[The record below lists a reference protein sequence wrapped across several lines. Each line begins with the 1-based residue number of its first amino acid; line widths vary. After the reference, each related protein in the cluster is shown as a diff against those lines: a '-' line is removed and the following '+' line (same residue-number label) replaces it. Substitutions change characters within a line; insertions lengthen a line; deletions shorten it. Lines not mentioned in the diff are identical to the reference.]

1 MAGRVSVFS
10 NSKVLAAAQ
19 AFVPAADEVWR
30 LQRGGDAE
38 CQFFQRAVNHGQLI
52 TDNGTRQ
59 GIYVMSPSGK
69 VLSRVNSLKA
79 ERVLTMMEE
88 GLSAWEALPEDERHL
103 PKDLDIQGEERW
115 EDSRPTQGLLLERI
129 VRDLPAD
136 GTPKGE
142 RATKWNRDTVW
153 FSQEEVASIVAAAA
167 AARTSDGGWG
177 DVPEALAHRLASYCL
192 VDNVYGQCIPFDRG
206 DLLRVELQIRETI
219 QDGGVRGYEWR
230 GSTLATEDGQWT
242 LGENLWTP
250 KKLHPHAMET
260 SIRGRAHYDTRA
272 EVFLGLELVA
282 LGRRSGFTELN
293 SRRFR
298 PEPGGIGFLFRLDQ
312 RQWAPAPTFL
322 SLYDAAWVKKPQSGR
337 ELRRD

>member
-10 NSKVLAAAQ
+10 NPKVLAAAK

-38 CQFFQRAVNHGQLI
+38 CQFFQRAVNGGKLI

-59 GIYVMSPSGK
+59 GIYVMAPSGK
-69 VLSRVNSLKA
+69 VLARVNSLKA
-79 ERVLTMMEE
+79 DAVLAMMEK
-88 GLSAWEALPEDERHL
+88 GLAAWEALPEEQRKL
-103 PKDLDIQGEERW
+103 PRQVTIQGDERW
-115 EDSRPTQGLLLERI
+115 EDSRPEKGLLLERI

-136 GTPKGE
+136 ATPGGA
-142 RATKWNRDTVW
+142 RATKWNRDTLW
-153 FSQEEVASIVAAAA
+153 FSQEEVQAIIDAAA
-167 AARTSDGGWG
+167 AARGSEEGWA

-206 DLLRVELQIRETI
+206 DLLRVQLQVRETL
-219 QDGGVRGYEWR
+219 QDGAMRGYEWR
-230 GSTLATEDGQWT
+230 GSTLAVEDGKWI

-250 KKLHPHAMET
+250 KTLHPHALET
-260 SIRGRAHYDTRA
+260 MIHGRAHYDTRT
-272 EVFLGLELVA
+272 ETFLGFELVA

-298 PEPGGIGFLFRLDQ
+298 PEPGGIGFLFRMEQ

-322 SLYDAAWVKKPQSGR
+322 SLYDANWVKKPQSGR